1 MNVIV
6 PSSCGFPVTF
16 LIFHLTLQP
25 TTSPTLIPT
34 EASTTTNDPT
44 MEPTSFRPTSDAP
57 IQNKPVAQVS
67 LQAAKDTCVYEEYPD
82 ENYGTSEK
90 LRVDGMP
97 KSWSI
102 ISFDASSV
110 ISNIARL
117 QTPGYPEIQN
127 EPRNLQTFQV
137 LQAKLR
143 LYSLDQGGDVV
154 VFSLPSAQ
162 QWTETSL
169 TWNNVDQ
176 IDRSGEFQV
185 GSLGWATPFFWNEI
199 VVTAAFANG
208 IGIDSLLS
216 FVIVSD
222 SINGVTF
229 ASRERDSGSFS
240 PELVLTFAEDRNIG
254 TNPSPSNPS
263 LVRTS
268 FCL

>member
-1 MNVIV
+1 M
-6 PSSCGFPVTF
+6 
-16 LIFHLTLQP
+16 LLQP
-25 TTSPTLIPT
+25 TLRPTPIPNELIITKDPTLL
-34 EASTTTNDPT
+34 
-44 MEPTSFRPTSDAP
+44 PTSSSSISNTPTQTLAS
-57 IQNKPVAQVS
+57 S
-67 LQAAKDTCVYEEYPD
+67 LWIVTAQAAQDAFIDAASPD
-82 ENYGTSEK
+82 EKYGTSEE
-90 LRVDGMP
+90 LRVDDSP
-97 KSWSI
+97 RLWSF
-102 ISFDASSV
+102 ISFDGPSV
-110 ISNIARL
+110 SNITRF
-117 QTPGYPEIQN
+117 QRQKT
-127 EPRNLQTFQV
+127 QV

>member
-1 MNVIV
+1 
-6 PSSCGFPVTF
+6 
-16 LIFHLTLQP
+16 
-25 TTSPTLIPT
+25 
-34 EASTTTNDPT
+34 

-67 LQAAKDTCVYEEYPD
+67 LQAAKDTCVNEEYPD

-90 LRVDGMP
+90 LRVDDMP

-102 ISFDASSV
+102 ISFDASC
-110 ISNIARL
+110 NIARL

-127 EPRNLQTFQV
+127 EPRNLQKTQV

-169 TWNNVDQ
+169 T
-176 IDRSGEFQV
+176 
-185 GSLGWATPFFWNEI
+185 
-199 VVTAAFANG
+199 
-208 IGIDSLLS
+208 
-216 FVIVSD
+216 IVSD